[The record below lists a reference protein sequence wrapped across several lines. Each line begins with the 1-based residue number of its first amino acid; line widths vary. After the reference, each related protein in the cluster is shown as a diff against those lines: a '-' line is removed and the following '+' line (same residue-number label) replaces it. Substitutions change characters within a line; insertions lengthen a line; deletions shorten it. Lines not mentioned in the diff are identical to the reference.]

1 MDLSNFGKKFNIK
14 KNTENNKIYTEVDI
28 FTNTVATLEKCWEKS
43 NDVYNIF
50 RVNLLEYEEDYFQA
64 IENLLLIKYGD
75 WKTEIILWY
84 IYGRKDIK
92 GNTQPLILQADNEE
106 PIPIMLTTPLE
117 LWKFLE
123 DFKEK

>member
-14 KNTENNKIYTEVDI
+14 KNTKNEKTYTEVDI

-92 GNTQPLILQADNEE
+92 GNTQPLILQTDNEE
-106 PIPIMLTTPLE
+106 PILVMLTTPLE

>member
-14 KNTENNKIYTEVDI
+14 KNTKNEKTYTEVDI
-28 FTNTVATLEKCWEKS
+28 FTNIVSTLEKCWAKS
-43 NDVYNIF
+43 NNVYNIF
-50 RVNLLEYEEDYFQA
+50 RVNLLEYEEDYFQV

-92 GNTQPLILQADNEE
+92 GNPQPLILQTDNEE
-106 PIPIMLTTPLE
+106 PIPVMLTTPLE